1 LEKKIE
7 FNVSKIGFYLLE
19 KQASVHRSHR
29 VLIIVGF
36 LAIAVSFLAY
46 ARNEDLTVTP
56 AAMPALQ
63 RLAITT
69 YTILFIS
76 FGAIGWGLYK
86 FYKTKISIPDSSI
99 SSIISNAINNKR
111 AKQIFVTSAIG
122 YGIFFALASGIILY
136 KPEINATDYGFPKP
150 PHIELSPC
158 CDLPGYMPMIFAFFT
173 EHVGLQIIPLNLVL
187 TVVVSFLVGLNFALS
202 STTFTIAKSG
212 RHMGAFGAVT
222 GLFVGCP
229 TCAGTAFTV
238 LFGLGASATS
248 VTLFLTSYEAQL
260 QTIFI
265 AVSIPILLVT
275 PFIMARKIRS
285 SQNESCPLDSK

>member
-1 LEKKIE
+1 M
-7 FNVSKIGFYLLE
+7 E
-19 KQASVHRSHR
+19 KQSTVHRSHR
-29 VLIIVGF
+29 VLIILGF
-36 LAIAVSFLAY
+36 IAIAVSFLAY
-46 ARNEDLTVTP
+46 SRNEDLTVTP

-63 RLAITT
+63 RMAVAT
-69 YTILFIS
+69 YVILFIS

-86 FYKTKISIPDSSI
+86 FYKAKVSISDSSI
-99 SSIISNAINNKR
+99 SSIIANAINNKR
-111 AKQIFVTSAIG
+111 AKQIFIASAIG
-122 YGIFFALASGIILY
+122 YGIFFALTSGIILY
-136 KPEINATDYGFPKP
+136 KPDINATDYGFPKP

-173 EHVGLQIIPLNLVL
+173 EHFGLQIVPLNLVL
-187 TVVVSFLVGLNFALS
+187 AVAVSFLVGLNFALS
-202 STTFTIAKSG
+202 STTFSIAKSG

-229 TCAGTAFTV
+229 TCAGTAFTI
-238 LFGLGASATS
+238 LFGLGASATG

-275 PFIMARKIRS
+275 PLIMARKIRS
-285 SQNESCPLDSK
+285 SQNESCAIDSR